1 MTISVSGDGSSLP
14 GSFATIMAKS
24 PEIFV
29 PQVGSM
35 VEGTVVQVDK
45 TKIVIDIQ
53 GMTTGIVAGKELK
66 ISKDIINNIKIGD
79 TVHAVIVDEEDN
91 EGVLP
96 LSLRKA
102 SQRKVWDDY
111 VKAYKEG
118 TVIQVRAAEANK
130 GGLIAAMDGFK
141 GFLPLSQLSPVHYP
155 RVEGGNSELILQ
167 KLGEL
172 VGKTFTVKIISL
184 DENTKKLVLSERAAS
199 EEERSSSLLK
209 LGVGQTV
216 KGKISGI
223 VSYGIFVTFDGLEG
237 LVHISEIDWGHVS
250 DPSQYGKVG
259 DEVEVMVIGVEES
272 KLSLSM
278 KRMKSDPWAIM
289 AQKYKIGDI
298 VEGTVTRVTPF
309 GAFLRLDEGIN
320 GLIHLSEIS
329 SELVRDPAKYLEV
342 GETKKAK
349 IITLDLDDRR
359 IGLSI
364 KALSE
369 AEPLLATEG
378 GEEGEKPKK
387 TRKKK
392 SDEDMS
398 AIEDEMPAAPEA
410 SDEEAD
416 KKPKKKAPAKKK
428 KDEE

>member
-1 MTISVSGDGSSLP
+1 MTISVSP
-14 GSFATIMAKS
+14 ENGSFATIMAKS

-35 VEGTVVQVDK
+35 VEGTVVSVDK

-66 ISKDIINNIKIGD
+66 ISKDVINNIKIGD

-111 VKAYKEG
+111 IKAYKEG
-118 TVIQVRAAEANK
+118 TAIQVRAAEANK

-199 EEERSSSLLK
+199 EEERTSSLSK
-209 LGVGQTV
+209 LAVNTVV

-309 GAFLRLDEGIN
+309 GAFLRLEEGIN

-329 SELVRDPAKYLEV
+329 HELVRDPAKYLEV

-369 AEPLLATEG
+369 AEPLLATEAG
-378 GEEGEKPKK
+378 GDEDEKPKK

-398 AIEDEMPAAPEA
+398 AIEDEAPAAEA
-410 SDEEAD
+410 SEEEA
-416 KKPKKKAPAKKK
+416 PKKKAAAKKK